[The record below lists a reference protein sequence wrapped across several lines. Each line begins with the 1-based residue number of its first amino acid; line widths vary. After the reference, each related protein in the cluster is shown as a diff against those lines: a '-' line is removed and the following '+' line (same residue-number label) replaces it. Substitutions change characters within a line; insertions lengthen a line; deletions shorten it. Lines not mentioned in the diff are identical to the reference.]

1 MATAVTVAALAIV
14 AVAAGAPGE
23 VSDAFEKFKSRE
35 GAVPSEGSR
44 GEQIL
49 DVSSSGRYDFW
60 QSAIDAN
67 KTEPLTGIG
76 PGTFEFW
83 WSREGSY
90 PGFVRDAH
98 SLYFETLAELG
109 WVGLILVGGFVL
121 GVLGI
126 GVARAI
132 RAPDDLRLA
141 LAAAVAGCTAFAA
154 TALVDWVWELAV
166 IPVVFLA
173 LAAIAVAAGREAKP
187 PSSPRLGRLA
197 LRSREPQSRRARPR
211 GAGRDLDPPCQR
223 RRRGRKPGRFR
234 GRRRGDSP
242 SSGPPTAAR
251 SSPVVKPIHPA
262 GIRLGSGRRQGRPPW
277 LRSARRP
284 RNEPTNWRTWFVRS
298 GIEARAGN
306 ADESVEALR
315 RARSLNGSGAI
326 AAYRPR
332 PPLEEAP

>member
-1 MATAVTVAALAIV
+1 MKAIILIVCAGVALVQVAISLLARYAERPAWMSPTRATASVATAVTVAALAIV
-14 AVAAGAPGE
+14 AVAAGGPGE

-126 GVARAI
+126 GVARAMPRSRRPAPRPCGRRRRLHGLCRN
-132 RAPDDLRLA
+132 RAGGLGLGARSHPGGLPGACRDRYR
-141 LAAAVAGCTAFAA
+141 GRPRSHTA
-154 TALVDWVWELAV
+154 ELPGFGA
-166 IPVVFLA
+166 
-173 LAAIAVAAGREAKP
+173 
-187 PSSPRLGRLA
+187 LA
-197 LRSREPQSRRARPR
+197 LRPPSRNGRARR
-211 GAGRDLDPPCQR
+211 GGARRDLDPSRQ
-223 RRRGRKPGRFR
+223 RRGRG
-234 GRRRGDSP
+234 
-242 SSGPPTAAR
+242 
-251 SSPVVKPIHPA
+251 
-262 GIRLGSGRRQGRPPW
+262 
-277 LRSARRP
+277 
-284 RNEPTNWRTWFVRS
+284 
-298 GIEARAGN
+298 
-306 ADESVEALR
+306 
-315 RARSLNGSGAI
+315 
-326 AAYRPR
+326 
-332 PPLEEAP
+332 